1 MYRASLGV
9 LEIYGGQESYIF
21 FSGRARRPGLRPAP
35 GLTPGRIYITPPAPP
50 LSAAGG
56 LYILSGASMPARLRP
71 VRSTCRTAAVSINLA
86 AVWAGSPSRILCSK

>member
-9 LEIYGGQESYIF
+9 LEIYGGQESIYF
-21 FSGRARRPGLRPAP
+21 LFRPRPAP
-35 GLTPGRIYITPPAPP
+35 GHEPGRIYITPPAPP

>member
-21 FSGRARRPGLRPAP
+21 FSGRARRPGLRPGAF
-35 GLTPGRIYITPPAPP
+35 IYPRPRPL

>member
-9 LEIYGGQESYIF
+9 LEIYRGQESIYF
-21 FSGRARRPGLRPAP
+21 LFRPRPAP